1 MTYSTKRPGS
11 FREWFRVRFLSGH
24 LKKTGKHHDVLDLC
38 CGWGFYFK
46 INPNAWGVD
55 LDADC
60 IEYLLRRGYKVKQG
74 TVIEA
79 LPFSDSTFDLVITH
93 DALEHFTLIEVKKI
107 FENVHRILRKD
118 GKFMNIIPN
127 RKGYEYGIKTDCG
140 HKHFITPGELQD
152 VSGKEFMTVKTY
164 SYPLP
169 RVIGQYFTHNKEV
182 VILRKIQ

>member
-74 TVIEA
+74 NVIEA

-140 HKHFITPGELQD
+140 HKHFITPGIIQD
-152 VSGKEFMTVKTY
+152 IVGRKFIVVKSY
-164 SYPLP
+164 PYPLP
-169 RVIGQYFTHNKEV
+169 RIIGQYFTHNKEV
-182 VILRKIQ
+182 VILRKM